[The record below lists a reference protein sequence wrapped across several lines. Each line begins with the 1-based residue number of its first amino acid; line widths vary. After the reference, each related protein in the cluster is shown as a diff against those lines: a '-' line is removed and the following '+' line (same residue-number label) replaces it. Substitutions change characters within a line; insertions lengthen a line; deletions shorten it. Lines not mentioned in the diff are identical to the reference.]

1 MTEIIKLRIKQ
12 TINNALYH
20 YNKLDTTLIYNLLF
34 NFKVFI

>member
-12 TINNALYH
+12 TVNNTLYY
-20 YNKLDTTLIYNLLF
+20 YNKLNTTLIYNFSL